1 MSAKSSPDPSPRR
14 PPWAEELVESYL
26 AGASSVFLLSG
37 NVHDLIPAYD
47 SEGQPEE
54 YLSVEQYLADRL
66 FGTRQVVVQYD
77 RGVGVTFLA
86 HEDPDRRASMRRDF
100 VRMLSALDT
109 IHGTSYARSI
119 PKDPARVLE
128 LLDRYILHKLAGK
141 GGASMALILRYTET
155 LVPAV
160 ETAWLSGEV
169 GANLVK
175 VLNWANEP
183 SLRSADITICLLAEK
198 ISDLNRRLIEN
209 PFITKIEIP
218 LPDETARRELV
229 EHMLAENASGSEID
243 AEIVSREA
251 NGLPLVGVSRILRRA
266 LRSDPPG
273 DLTLLKRSKKS
284 LIEKECYGLVEFV
297 DPKYNLDMVVTQ
309 EAVKERLRQD
319 ARLIREARHDALPM
333 GYLICGVLGTGK
345 TFTAKCFAGTIG
357 IPALIFKNLR
367 ERWVGAS
374 EGNLQKVLSVV
385 RALGPVVVIV
395 DEADAALG
403 RRSSGGDSGTSGR
416 MFAMISSQ
424 MSDTAY
430 RGKVIWMLL
439 TVRPDLLPVDLKRQ
453 GRCEVHIPLFAP
465 QTVEQQAEM
474 FSVLARKNR
483 VEVAEKDIPSLA
495 RGLSGS
501 DIESIVVQCRRRAAL
516 QGIAQPTP
524 AMLQEVASTFVSP
537 AYALEKD
544 LQRLVAIRETT
555 DLAFLPDA
563 YKSYLTDP
571 EENADMEERIQD
583 LMGVVGHR

>member
-1 MSAKSSPDPSPRR
+1 MSEKSASKGSPKRPS
-14 PPWAEELVESYL
+14 WAEELVDSYL
-26 AGASSVFLLSG
+26 AGASSVFLISG
-37 NVHDLIPAYD
+37 NVHDLIPAYGSD
-47 SEGQPEE
+47 GRPEE

-86 HEDPDRRASMRRDF
+86 HQDPDRRASMRRDF
-100 VRMLSALDT
+100 IRMLSALDT
-109 IHGTSYARSI
+109 IHGTSYASSV

-128 LLDRYILHKLAGK
+128 LLDRYILHKLAGE
-141 GGASMALILRYTET
+141 GGASLALILRYTET

-160 ETAWLSGEV
+160 DTAWLSGEV
-169 GANLVK
+169 GSNLVK
-175 VLNWANEP
+175 ILNWANEP

-198 ISDLNRRLIEN
+198 ISDLNRRLVEN
-209 PFITKIEIP
+209 PFITKIEVP
-218 LPDETARRELV
+218 LPDEIERKELV
-229 EHMLAENASGSEID
+229 DHLLEEESSDVEID
-243 AEIVSREA
+243 GELVSREA

-273 DLTLLKRSKKS
+273 DLTLLKKFKKS

-297 DPKYNLDMVVTQ
+297 DPDYNLDMLVAQT
-309 EAVKERLRQD
+309 AVKERLEQD
-319 ARLIREARHDALPM
+319 ALLIREARHHALPM

-439 TVRPDLLPVDLKRQ
+439 TCRPDLIPVDLKRQ

-465 QTVEQQAEM
+465 QTVEQQTQM
-474 FSVLARKNR
+474 FSVLARKNG
-483 VEVAEKDIPSLA
+483 VEVSEDDIPRLA
-495 RGLSGS
+495 QGLSGS

-516 QGIAQPTP
+516 ERVAQPTP
-524 AMLQEVASTFVSP
+524 EMLQEVASTFVSP

-544 LQRLVAIRETT
+544 LQRLVAIRESTN
-555 DLAFLPDA
+555 LAFLPDA
-563 YKSYLTDP
+563 YRGYLEDP
-571 EENADMEERIQD
+571 EENAEMEERIQD
-583 LMGVVGHR
+583 LMGLVGHR